1 MAELAVVC
9 GAAGGLGPAVLSAL
23 KASGRIVIG
32 VASPR
37 ADLAQLKVDR
47 PDVEWEVADLADPG
61 SVDSLWERLDGR
73 GQAGCL
79 VNVTGGFKGGTVV
92 KTSADDFRHMLELNL
107 ATAWWSCRAAAT
119 RMSPAGRGS
128 IVNVASRAALVAE
141 GGAAAYA
148 IAKAGVV
155 KLTEVLAQ
163 ELKGSGVRVNVVLP
177 AVIDTPANRAWMK
190 PADLARAVEPD
201 QIASVIAFLCSDA
214 AAAVTG
220 AIVPVYGS
228 F

>member
-32 VASPR
+32 VASQR

-107 ATAWWSCRAAAT
+107 ATAWWACRAAAT

-128 IVNVASRAALVAE
+128 IGNVASRAALEAE

-163 ELKGSGVRVNVVLP
+163 DLKGAGVRVNVVLP

-190 PADLARAVEPD
+190 QADLARAVEPD

-220 AIVPVYGS
+220 ALG
-228 F
+228 